1 MEKVLITRGIPKNGL
16 EILKGKFEIVIN
28 NENRNLNRDEIL
40 ELSKDVFG
48 IVSMVS
54 DRIDS
59 EVIENA
65 KNLKIIANYGVGI
78 NNVDID
84 AATKRGIFFTNTP
97 DVLTQATAELG
108 FSLLMACAR
117 HIPQADEF
125 TRSGKFSGFDPVLF
139 LGKELYGSTLGI
151 IGMGRIGSSIARMA
165 RYGFN
170 MNVLYFNRGRSDK
183 EKLVDA
189 KRVELDELLKN
200 SDAIIVCAPLNE
212 ESRHLIDKRAFD
224 LMKDDAI
231 FVNIGRGEIVDTEAL
246 INKAKSSPEFVV
258 GLDVYENEPNFD
270 KRLLEL
276 ENCVLLPHIGSAT
289 KKARMKMAEITCMN
303 ILKVKNGECPDFV
316 VNGGELCRARD

>member
-1 MEKVLITRGIPKNGL
+1 MEKVLITRRIPSNGL
-16 EILKGKFEIVIN
+16 DILKGKFKVVIN
-28 NENRNLNRDEIL
+28 NENRNLSRDEIL

-59 EVIENA
+59 EVIKNA
-65 KNLKIIANYGVGI
+65 ENLKISANYGVGI
-78 NNVDID
+78 NNVDIET
-84 AATKRGIFFTNTP
+84 ATKMGIFFTNTP

-117 HIPQADEF
+117 HIPQADKF
-125 TRSGKFSGFDPVLF
+125 TRSGRFTGFDPVLF

-170 MNVLYFNRGRSDK
+170 MNVVYFNRGKSDK

-189 KRVELDELLKN
+189 KRVELDELLKI

-212 ESRHLIDKRAFD
+212 ESRHLIDRRAFD

-246 INKAKSSPEFVV
+246 IEKARSTHNFVV

-289 KKARMKMAEITCMN
+289 NKARMRMAEITCMN

-316 VNGGELCRARD
+316 VNGGELCRARN